1 MSGGGVSGGG
11 SRSWAHVFNGPSHP
25 SSSIDF
31 LVPSH
36 MLYLGIDLEA
46 MVPMGHRLKLLKLSV
61 SLDKSSN

>member
-1 MSGGGVSGGG
+1 MVFRKVVGMSGGGVSGGG

-36 MLYLGIDLEA
+36 MLYLVTDLET
-46 MVPMGHRLKLLKLSV
+46 
-61 SLDKSSN
+61 